1 MTKDNAGFCP
11 SSVKPWLP
19 LTPSYLERNVERNL
33 YDEDSIFHCYQRF
46 LQLRKRDAPLNEGS
60 IELLPFFQKSKSIL
74 AYKRY
79 IELEG
84 TSQEVVVLL
93 NFAET
98 PLQFGTPIFQPQ
110 LLVSTKN
117 HSQALSGNNIYLQGY
132 EGIVIQKNP
141 D

>member
-1 MTKDNAGFCP
+1 M
-11 SSVKPWLP
+11 
-19 LTPSYLERNVERNL
+19 
-33 YDEDSIFHCYQRF
+33 
-46 LQLRKRDAPLNEGS
+46 
-60 IELLPFFQKSKSIL
+60 
-74 AYKRY
+74 
-79 IELEG
+79 
-84 TSQEVVVLL
+84 VLL